1 MWVILKILYKLSLR
15 GLVYLIRVRL
25 VSMKYFLLLVWVI
38 FGLSIQSRAE
48 KLFEADFYGK
58 KLTAEEIVKINR
70 GRLEHA
76 SMMEYR
82 WRFQDYIEAREIVFD
97 KTLEQKYPDK
107 LKIIQSVRQKLSKL
121 MISYRAVI
129 NSTNAALGAPRYADF
144 ADDLYTQHFI
154 EGFAKYFPDQL
165 SEYKHP
171 ELFITRSDRI
181 STQLNALK
189 INDWVYKACTSEDIR
204 SAKEE
209 LVVTK
214 SSVIRE
220 WNELLVLLN
229 RLPTLVAQR
238 VLIHVEDRMSSDAH
252 DGSMEV
258 ADFYKTNKG
267 LK

>member
-1 MWVILKILYKLSLR
+1 MRNLLILVCVLSSLTN
-15 GLVYLIRVRL
+15 YC
-25 VSMKYFLLLVWVI
+25 
-38 FGLSIQSRAE
+38 RAE
-48 KLFEADFYGK
+48 KLFDSDFYGK
-58 KLTAEEIVKINR
+58 KLTAEEVVKINR
-70 GRLEHA
+70 ERLDHGC
-76 SMMEYR
+76 MLEYR
-82 WRFQDYIEAREIVFD
+82 VRFQDYIEAREIVFD

-107 LKIIQSVRQKLSKL
+107 LKIIQSIRQKLSKL

-129 NSTNAALGAPRYADF
+129 NSTNAALGAPRYSDF

-181 STQLNALK
+181 STQLNVLK

-204 SAKEE
+204 SAKKE

-214 SSVIRE
+214 SSVIGE

-229 RLPTLVAQR
+229 QLPTLVAQR

-252 DGSMEV
+252 DGAMEV
-258 ADFYKTNKG
+258 ADFYETNKG

>member
-1 MWVILKILYKLSLR
+1 MRHLLLLGWALLSLTN
-15 GLVYLIRVRL
+15 YC
-25 VSMKYFLLLVWVI
+25 
-38 FGLSIQSRAE
+38 RAE
-48 KLFEADFYGK
+48 KLFDSDFYGK
-58 KLTAEEIVKINR
+58 KLTAEEVVKINS
-70 GRLEHA
+70 GRLDHGC
-76 SMMEYR
+76 MMEYR
-82 WRFQDYIEAREIVFD
+82 MRFGDYIEAREIVFD
-97 KTLEQKYPDK
+97 KTLEQKYPDQ

-129 NSTNAALGAPRYADF
+129 NSTNAALGAPRHSDF

-171 ELFITRSDRI
+171 ELFITRSNKI
-181 STQLNALK
+181 SARLNALK
-189 INDWVYKACTSEDIR
+189 INDWVYKACTLEDIR
-204 SAKEE
+204 SAKDE

-214 SSVIRE
+214 SNVIRE

-238 VLIHVEDRMSSDAH
+238 VLIHVEDRMSSDER

-258 ADFYKTNKG
+258 ADFYERNPG
-267 LK
+267 LR